1 MSKIN
6 FSYKAIDDL
15 NEIKLYY
22 EELEEYNIA
31 TKTMKF
37 ILFVF
42 YIKRKINLKIE

>member
-1 MSKIN
+1 MTKIK
-6 FSYKAIDDL
+6 FSYQAIEDL

-42 YIKRKINLKIE
+42 YIKKLSFSK